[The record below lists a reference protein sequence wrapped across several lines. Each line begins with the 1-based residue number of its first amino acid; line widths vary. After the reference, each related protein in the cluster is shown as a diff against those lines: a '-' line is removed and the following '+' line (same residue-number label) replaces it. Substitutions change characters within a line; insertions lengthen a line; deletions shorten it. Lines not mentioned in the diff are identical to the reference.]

1 MPPCSNAH
9 LAPGDSLVFKY
20 QPTLL
25 EPIKDKNATLLSE
38 TTLVAISIDSGI
50 IIWQYSLGK
59 PDSYNNSIRALQE
72 MEYPQLVLQ
81 SLDIQLQ
88 WRELLDELLN

>member
-9 LAPGDSLVFKY
+9 LVPGDSLVFKY

-59 PDSYNNSIRALQE
+59 PDSYNNSIRALQKDW
-72 MEYPQLVLQ
+72 
-81 SLDIQLQ
+81 SI
-88 WRELLDELLN
+88 LNWFTITGHPTAMAGIA